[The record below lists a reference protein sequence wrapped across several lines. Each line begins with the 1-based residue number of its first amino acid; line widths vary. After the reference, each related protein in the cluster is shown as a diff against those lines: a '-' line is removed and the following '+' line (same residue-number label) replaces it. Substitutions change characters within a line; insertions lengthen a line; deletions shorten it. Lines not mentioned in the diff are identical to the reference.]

1 MRLTE
6 QSIRKLPAPPRGNKI
21 HYDNL
26 VKGLGLRVT
35 AADRRAFVL
44 NYRTNGRERR
54 LTIGS
59 WPEWSAT
66 AARERAKELRQDI
79 DRGDDPLAERVQRRT
94 DLTFG
99 ELVNEYLKIEAA
111 KQKGES
117 EYKRLLKRDALP
129 EWRNIR
135 AADIKRRDVIA
146 LVEAKAKTAPIVAN
160 RLLELI
166 RRVYNFAIRRDIVE
180 ANPCALVKKPG
191 QEHAKDRVLSHH
203 EIRSLWASLDG
214 PWFTAQTKA
223 ALRLILVTAQRP
235 GEVVSMRWEDLDLEN
250 GWWTIPSE
258 RAKNTLAHRVPLNQT
273 AREILQSLPPVA
285 KWVFPSTKIDQHMD
299 RNGLAVAV
307 WRARKRKQDPLAVLN
322 FSPHD
327 LRRTAASHM
336 ASVGVERFVIG
347 RLLNHVE
354 PGVTKVYDRHSYDG
368 EKRKAMDKWGHTLR
382 AILGTSASADVVVI
396 R

>member
-54 LTIGS
+54 FTIGS

-99 ELVNEYLKIEAA
+99 ELVDEYLKIEAA

-191 QEHAKDRVLSHH
+191 QEHAKDRVLSHQ

-285 KWVFPSTKIDQHMD
+285 KWVFPSTKKDQHMD

-307 WRARKRKQDPLAVLN
+307 WRARKRKTAPLTVLD

-327 LRRTAASHM
+327 LRRSAASHM
-336 ASVGVERFVIG
+336 ASAGVERFVIG

-354 PGVTKVYDRHSYDG
+354 PGVTKVYDRHSYDA
-368 EKRKAMDKWGHTLR
+368 EKRRAAKTWEKRLR
-382 AILGTSASADVVVI
+382 GILGQSRPAEVVEI